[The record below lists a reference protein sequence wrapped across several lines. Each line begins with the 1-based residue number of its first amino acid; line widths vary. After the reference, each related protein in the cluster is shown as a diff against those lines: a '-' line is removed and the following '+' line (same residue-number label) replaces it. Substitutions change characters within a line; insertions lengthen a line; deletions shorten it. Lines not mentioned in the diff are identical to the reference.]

1 MARVTVEDCLKREG
15 NRFALIHGAIQRAI
29 QLKKG
34 ARPLI
39 NSPNE
44 KETVIALREIAQ
56 GKVRIID
63 SKKTSNIPTENTH

>member
-63 SKKTSNIPTENTH
+63 SKKISNIPTENTH